1 MPAAMRRDSSAIWGA
16 SSVECARSARAAARA
31 YGPPEPIPTRPSS
44 GSITSPVPDTMKLA
58 SASATARSASSRR
71 STRSMRHS
79 LASSTAARGKLPRC
93 SSSFASKRAK
103 SVKASAAAPAKPAR
117 TRSWCILRTL
127 RAPAF
132 MMVWPNVTC
141 PSPATATRPRC
152 RTHTTVVAWIDG
164 VVGDVITG
172 SGRPRMGRVV
182 HAHQVLR
189 AHVGVA
195 LGGGETAVAQQ
206 LLDETEIR
214 TRPQHVGGEAVAEGV
229 GRDPLGDAGAPRAGA
244 HDAQRAPRGE
254 PAAPR
259 VEEERPAP
267 PAAPGQVGREGL
279 ERRLPDRNDALLA
292 ALAEN
297 AHGAPALVEIVDVEA
312 AALGHPQPARVEQL
326 EQRAIARPAHR
337 RLRLGAQELGGLV
350 HRQERREAP
359 SQARSAHLARRI
371 HLEGAAAREEAKA
384 APDRGQLARDRGL
397 GELALVQPRQVG
409 PDRARI
415 RLLPARDL
423 LSGEE
428 TGELGQVCGIAP
440 EGVRRR
446 AALDALVFEKGSD
459 RRVHRG

>member
-1 MPAAMRRDSSAIWGA
+1 MPAGMRRDSSAIWGA

-79 LASSTAARGKLPRC
+79 LASSTAARGRLPRC

-152 RTHTTVVAWIDG
+152 RTHTTVVAWMDG
-164 VVGDVITG
+164 VVGDVIAG

-195 LGGGETAVAQQ
+195 LGRGETAVAQQ

-214 TRPQHVGGEAVAEGV
+214 ARPQHVGGEAVAEGV

-244 HDAQRAPRGE
+244 DDAQRAPRGE

-259 VEEERPAP
+259 VEEKRPAP

-279 ERRLPDRNDALLA
+279 ERRLPDRHHALLA
-292 ALAEN
+292 ALAED

-326 EQRAIARPAHR
+326 EQRAIARPGHR
-337 RLRLGAQELGGLV
+337 RLRLRAQELAGLV
-350 HRQERREAP
+350 HPQGRRPGAAP
-359 SQARSAHLARRI
+359 GPGPPPWRPI
-371 HLEGAAAREEAKA
+371 HLQGAAAGAEAKA
-384 APDRGQLARDRGL
+384 APHPGPPSRDRGPCHPS
-397 GELALVQPRQVG
+397 LVQPRQVG
-409 PDRARI
+409 PG
-415 RLLPARDL
+415 PAPIPL
-423 LSGEE
+423 
-428 TGELGQVCGIAP
+428 
-440 EGVRRR
+440 
-446 AALDALVFEKGSD
+446 
-459 RRVHRG
+459 